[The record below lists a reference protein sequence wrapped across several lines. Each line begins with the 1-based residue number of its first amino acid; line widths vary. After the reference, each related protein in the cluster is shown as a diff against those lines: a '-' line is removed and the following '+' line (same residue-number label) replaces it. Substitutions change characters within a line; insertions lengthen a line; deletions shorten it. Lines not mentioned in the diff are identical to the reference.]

1 MHVPIHVV
9 DAPKIDENEDS
20 EVFEFTCALP
30 YETKYPEE
38 SSLVKTVQTTI
49 IQQLVERKGCD
60 VQI

>member
-1 MHVPIHVV
+1 MHV
-9 DAPKIDENEDS
+9 DAPKIDANEDN
-20 EVFEFTCALP
+20 EVFDFTCSLP
-30 YETKYPEE
+30 DETKYPEV

>member
-1 MHVPIHVV
+1 MHV
-9 DAPKIDENEDS
+9 DAPKIDANEDN
-20 EVFEFTCALP
+20 EVFDFTCALP
-30 YETKYPEE
+30 DETKYPEV